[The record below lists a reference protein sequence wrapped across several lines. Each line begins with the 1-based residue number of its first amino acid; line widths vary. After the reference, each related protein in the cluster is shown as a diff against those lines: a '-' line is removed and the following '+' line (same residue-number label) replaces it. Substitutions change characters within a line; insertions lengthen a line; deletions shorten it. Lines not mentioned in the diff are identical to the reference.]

1 MERKTQLTVVKE
13 WLLSGK
19 TITSNEARDIF
30 GITRLSDLIF
40 KLRKEGLPII
50 SINRPTITK
59 LGGKTWYSEYKL
71 LNPPKESKCI
81 E

>member
-1 MERKTQLTVVKE
+1 MERKSQLMVVRE

-30 GITRLSDLIF
+30 GITRLADLIF

-59 LGGKTWYSEYKL
+59 LGSKTWYSEYKL
-71 LNPPKESKCI
+71 LKGDKA
-81 E
+81 